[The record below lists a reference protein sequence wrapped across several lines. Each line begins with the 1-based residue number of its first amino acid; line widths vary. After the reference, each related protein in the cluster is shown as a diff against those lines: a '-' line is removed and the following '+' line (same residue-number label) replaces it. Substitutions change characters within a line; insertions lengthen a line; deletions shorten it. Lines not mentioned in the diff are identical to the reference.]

1 MKIKFKTTIKVTKYE
16 MKNYIQ
22 KSGGNLIICHWFAFY
37 KGQGYAIVTGNKNNR
52 TSVIRRIY
60 NKSLIK

>member
-1 MKIKFKTTIKVTKYE
+1 MKIKFETTIKVTKYE